1 MIGEEHYCAKISQP
15 EGMVIVC
22 KSVELGKESQQIIEI
37 IGRITLQLAE
47 LYLSFKKFKNT
58 ITIYLPSEDMTL
70 SFYYHEQHFYVSSE
84 SLEIQLCEI
93 IRTIVEDMELP
104 LFRNI
109 PQISYE
115 KLYEDMLELQP

>member
-1 MIGEEHYCAKISQP
+1 MKRFIGKQHCCAEMSNVEEFIVSKRMP
-15 EGMVIVC
+15 ENC
-22 KSVELGKESQQIIEI
+22 DKIIEI
-37 IGRITLQLAE
+37 IERITLQIAE
-47 LYLSFKKFKNT
+47 LSLSFKKFKNT
-58 ITIYLPSEDMTL
+58 ITIYLPSGDMTL
-70 SFYYHEQHFYVSSE
+70 LFYYHEQHFYVSSE

-115 KLYEDMLELQP
+115 KLYEELFN